1 MSQLV
6 NTIIVL
12 FVILI
17 IWFLLRILF
26 KKLVEPNKVFIHGPG
41 LKTELNK
48 LGYLAAEK
56 RSSGYESTLIDDKKV
71 SNKEVA
77 EVYVIQDQNTVEFRN
92 ILLIDN
98 SGSTAAEMDDYK
110 KALKSFISTPFS
122 GEKNS
127 IYTFSDTLKKRCD
140 FTDSQ
145 LALITAIDEIQPEG
159 LTAMNDAL
167 VAAADLIASQELL
180 EQKDGKS
187 IFYNIILFT
196 DGLDNV
202 SNFDSQDVIKRLV
215 GKTLFAVCTKEADL
229 NLMYELAKN
238 PRNVFIIGGTSAQS
252 NLQNGASAS
261 LEEALLKIRN
271 EKLKGRGTAAYVQIK
286 DEDNQSKIKGYA
298 NVLGEIYSCGSQG
311 EGAFFVGLCE
321 NPGANDTKVFIGNYI
336 VASRTNEDFVVDAN
350 GAFGASKTTLPIT
363 PSVMSAAAWLIYQ
376 INKKDEKQAKP
387 ISVLNA
393 FPKVAIF
400 SLIVWYP
407 IYLLYWLLK
416 FTTEINIFTWLGK
429 ELDIT
434 ITQILLFFIIWTII
448 SSLYVDMLR
457 RKKRFV
463 LFNDAI
469 NNIVGT
475 GRISTTIIILSV
487 IGIILSVLILYPF
500 SYTAFFVSTLIA
512 FSANLMLT
520 YGGIKTWFINQ
531 KEPNYIPL
539 FYGNESGEK
548 VIFEGD
554 FETSLG
560 ASISYDFSVRS
571 SGNSIP
577 FKSITEAAKDT
588 QSKNIID
595 YLENCVH
602 TTSIV
607 NGNDSLTEVLM
618 LVTLGS
624 IKSKPI
630 SPFDSV
636 FRGPSELVLR
646 KEITIADKLIFILA
660 LLNEAAHSIIY
671 TEDMLSFAFKTPNI
685 KGDSPF
691 ILDFETKKY
700 YHFSY
705 SEKKNAFEL
714 TKPSE
719 ETETNWLKI

>member
-252 NLQNGASAS
+252 SLQNGSSAS

-475 GRISTTIIILSV
+475 GRISTTIIVLSV
-487 IGIILSVLILYPF
+487 IGIILSVLIFYPF

-539 FYGNESGEK
+539 FYGNEGGEK

-560 ASISYDFSVRS
+560 ASISYDFNVRS
-571 SGNSIP
+571 SGNSIQ
-577 FKSITEAAKDT
+577 FKSIAEAVKDT

-595 YLENCVH
+595 YIENCVH
-602 TTSIV
+602 ITSIV
-607 NGNDSLTEVLM
+607 NGNDSLSEVLM

-646 KEITIADKLIFILA
+646 KEITIADKLIFTLA
-660 LLNEAAHSIIY
+660 LLNEAAHSMIY
-671 TEDMLSFAFKTPNI
+671 TEDMLSFAFKTPNK

-691 ILDFETKKY
+691 ILEHDQNNY
-700 YHFSY
+700 YHFVY
-705 SEKKNAFEL
+705 NGKNNAFEL
-714 TKPSE
+714 TEPNSASQL
-719 ETETNWLKI
+719 NWIKI

>member
-1 MSQLV
+1 MSQLL
-6 NTIIVL
+6 NTIVVL
-12 FVILI
+12 FLILI

-56 RSSGYESTLIDDKKV
+56 RSSGYESTLVDDKKV

-98 SGSTAAEMDDYK
+98 SGSTATEMDDYK
-110 KALKSFISTPFS
+110 KALKSFIATPFF

-145 LALITAIDEIQPEG
+145 LALISAIDEIQPEG

-202 SNFDSQDVIKRLV
+202 SNFDSQDVIKRLG

-229 NLMYELAKN
+229 TLMYELAKN
-238 PRNVFIIGGTSAQS
+238 PRNVFIIGGTSTQS

-261 LEEALLKIRN
+261 LEEALLKIRH

-298 NVLGEIYSCGSQG
+298 NVLGEIYTCGSQG

-321 NPGANDTKVFIGNYI
+321 NPGANDSKVFIGNYI
-336 VASRTNEDFVVDAN
+336 VSSRTNEDFVVDAN

-376 INKKDEKQAKP
+376 LNKKDEKQAKP
-387 ISVLNA
+387 ISTLNV

-407 IYLLYWLLK
+407 VYLMYWLLK
-416 FTTEINIFTWLGK
+416 FTTEINIFTWLGN
-429 ELDIT
+429 EFDIT
-434 ITQILLFFIIWTII
+434 ITQIILFFIIWTMV
-448 SSLYVDMLR
+448 SSLYVDLLR
-457 RKKRFV
+457 RNKRFV
-463 LFNDAI
+463 LLNDAI

-475 GRISTTIIILSV
+475 GRISTAIIILSV
-487 IGIILSVLILYPF
+487 IGIILSVLIFYPF

-512 FSANLMLT
+512 FSANLVLT
-520 YGGIKTWFINQ
+520 HGGIKTWFINQ

-539 FYGNESGEK
+539 FYGNESGER

-560 ASISYDFSVRS
+560 ASISFNFNVRS
-571 SGNSIP
+571 NGNAIP
-577 FKSITEAAKDT
+577 FKSITEAVKDA

-602 TTSIV
+602 TTTIV
-607 NGNDSLTEVLM
+607 TGNDSLSEVLM

-630 SPFDSV
+630 KPFDSV
-636 FRGPSELVLR
+636 FRGPSEIVVR
-646 KEITIADKLIFILA
+646 NEITIADKLIFTLS
-660 LLNEAAHSIIY
+660 LLNEAAHSIIH
-671 TEDMLSFAFKTPNI
+671 TEDMFSFAFKTPNN

-691 ILDFETKKY
+691 ILEHEQNNY
-700 YHFSY
+700 YHFVY
-705 SEKKNAFEL
+705 NGKNNAFEL
-714 TKPSE
+714 TEPDS
-719 ETETNWLKI
+719 TSRLNWIKI